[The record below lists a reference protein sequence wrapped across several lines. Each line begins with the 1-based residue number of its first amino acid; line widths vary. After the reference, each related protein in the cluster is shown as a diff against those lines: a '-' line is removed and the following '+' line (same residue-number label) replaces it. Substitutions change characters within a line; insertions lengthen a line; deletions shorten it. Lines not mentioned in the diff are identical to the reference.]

1 MTIAYFQT
9 LNVTAESGPEIRQN
23 FREHA
28 VPVLLE
34 RPEINCVSVY
44 APELVEDPYVD
55 DGPPPELVVQFNV
68 ADLEALELVF
78 NDQDVVP
85 ILAAPENATASAEVF
100 EVIAY
105 DIEGVAEPK
114 KRTAPLSFNVRY
126 YAPVTDE
133 QHFVDFYLAHHPQI
147 LADLPGIHN
156 VFCYVPVASSAKS
169 PAPISNCIL
178 GNEVVFDTLDALNQS
193 MKTEV
198 RHRLREDYNAFP
210 VRPGPNTHFAMQRQD
225 FS

>member
-34 RPEINCVSVY
+34 RPEIDCVSVY
-44 APELVEDPYVD
+44 APELVEDPYVN

-100 EVIAY
+100 EIIAY
-105 DIEGVAEPK
+105 DIESVAEPE

-147 LADLPGIHN
+147 LADLPGIRN
-156 VFCYVPVASSAKS
+156 VFCYVPVVVGSDAGSHGVVHGEAVIDEIRFLVDAGMSMAKVLNATTALPRHLWGSPSADIK
-169 PAPISNCIL
+169 
-178 GNEVVFDTLDALNQS
+178 
-193 MKTEV
+193 
-198 RHRLREDYNAFP
+198 
-210 VRPGPNTHFAMQRQD
+210 PG
-225 FS
+225 

>member
-34 RPEINCVSVY
+34 CPEIDCVSVY
-44 APELVEDPYVD
+44 A
-55 DGPPPELVVQFNV
+55 PELVVQFNV

-105 DIEGVAEPK
+105 DIEGVAEPE

-147 LADLPGIHN
+147 LADLPGIRN
-156 VFCYVPVASSAKS
+156 VFCYVPVVSSAKS